1 MALLVHLQQLFE
13 IQVRVFLC
21 RGQAFMAEELLYG
34 TQVRSAAEK
43 VGGKGMSQGMRAD
56 LTFQCRLLQVAVDRT
71 LNRSGAEP
79 AAPIV

>member
-21 RGQAFMAEELLYG
+21 RGQTFMAEEFLYG
-34 TQVRSAAEK
+34 TQVRSAAEQ

-56 LTFQCRLLQVAVDRT
+56 IAFQCRLLQIALDRT
-71 LNRSGAEP
+71 LNRPRAEP
-79 AAPIV
+79 GSSIV